1 MAMIWLYSCRED
13 PKKVNKDVGVQIA
26 ALKCDIVEPCSLTNP
41 KLILSSPNVD
51 VSETNYFY
59 LDGFNRYYYIRNMN
73 LLRNNRVEIEGEVDV
88 LKSFAGG
95 INGLVTLVTRQEYVY
110 NGDLVDDEIVPRIR
124 RQIKKKVIG
133 NVGNTISYALTV
145 TGGDAI

>member
-1 MAMIWLYSCRED
+1 MAHIWLYSCRED

-26 ALKCDIVEPCSLTNP
+26 DLQCDIVEPCNLTRP
-41 KLILSSPNVD
+41 RLYLSSPNVD
-51 VSETNYFY
+51 LSETNYFY
-59 LDGFNRYYYIRNMN
+59 LDGFNRYYWIREMT
-73 LLRNNRVEIEGEVDV
+73 LEHNNRVTIEGEVDV

-95 INGLVTLVTRQEYVY
+95 INGLVTLVTRQEYIY